1 MNILSL
7 SRGEVVA
14 FVQSAPSSYDLL
26 REYDI
31 CKALAEGKTQ
41 IDIADKF
48 GIDERQVRRIKS
60 RSCPECG
67 RTRG

>member
-14 FVQSAPSSYDLL
+14 FTKSVPTPFDLI

-31 CKALAEGKTQ
+31 CNELASGKTQ
-41 IDIADKF
+41 IEIADKF
-48 GIDERQVRRIKS
+48 GIDERQVRRTKS

-67 RTRG
+67 RTR